1 MPKLPVISGKDFV
14 KVLEKLGFRVERQT
28 GSHIV
33 LRRASDA
40 MSVSVPNHGEL
51 SKGVLNTLMKS
62 IDLGRE
68 ELLKL
73 LR

>member
-28 GSHIV
+28 GSYIV
-33 LRRASDA
+33 LRRASETI
-40 MSVSVPNHGEL
+40 SVSVPNHGKM
-51 SKGVLNTLMKS
+51 SRGVLNALMKS
-62 IDLGRE
+62 IGLGRD

>member
-14 KVLEKLGFRVERQT
+14 KVLEKLDFRVERQT
-28 GSHIV
+28 GSHII

-40 MSVSVPNHGEL
+40 VSVSVPNHVEL
-51 SKGVLNTLMKS
+51 SKGVLNTIMKS
-62 IDLGRE
+62 IGLSRE

-73 LR
+73 FR

>member
-14 KVLEKLGFRVERQT
+14 KVLEKLGFRVERQN

-33 LRRASDA
+33 LRRANDA
-40 MSVSVPNHGEL
+40 LTVSVPNHAEL
-51 SKGVLNTLMKS
+51 SMGVLNTLMKS
-62 IDLGRE
+62 VGLSRG